1 MEGLG
6 LESFA
11 GISVQLAEGGPMV
24 GSPKSCWNNAPRG
37 KSKMHSRDV
46 VVSGVQLGGFLQRD
60 GHAGQGRSLFT
71 QPAFCTGA
79 HHA

>member
-24 GSPKSCWNNAPRG
+24 GSP